1 MCNVCITLT
10 QISTERERAV
20 SWSQNE
26 NISDNHGFIMCQM
39 QSWLW
44 FKYNHELATTLL
56 HLKYTYIITDS
67 SYVLSGRETVI
78 WSQNKNNSD
87 KYRSRE
93 YIRKKQI
100 SMISIVLSNYISISK
115 SNVEKKLKMYYLKY
129 FPSAA
134 PYSWLSVKIR
144 RSRISES
151 LVKLKF
157 SFCVNSTSNFLRHK
171 SQSSCN
177 VLFCGVFTRLMFS
190 AVGCF
195 PLQMAAISIQI
206 GTSQHTNL

>member
-1 MCNVCITLT
+1 MYTLQSLYWANTNTNTNTNLHKKKQNMDNVQRMYHINTNLNR
-10 QISTERERAV
+10 ERE

-26 NISDNHGFIMCQM
+26 NTSDNHGFIMCQM

-115 SNVEKKLKMYYLKY
+115 SKVEKK
-129 FPSAA
+129 
-134 PYSWLSVKIR
+134 
-144 RSRISES
+144 
-151 LVKLKF
+151 
-157 SFCVNSTSNFLRHK
+157 N
-171 SQSSCN
+171 
-177 VLFCGVFTRLMFS
+177 
-190 AVGCF
+190 
-195 PLQMAAISIQI
+195 
-206 GTSQHTNL
+206 

>member
-1 MCNVCITLT
+1 MDNVQRMYHINTNLNR
-10 QISTERERAV
+10 ERE

-26 NISDNHGFIMCQM
+26 NTSDNHGFIMCQM

-115 SNVEKKLKMYYLKY
+115 SKVEKKIK
-129 FPSAA
+129 
-134 PYSWLSVKIR
+134 
-144 RSRISES
+144 
-151 LVKLKF
+151 
-157 SFCVNSTSNFLRHK
+157 
-171 SQSSCN
+171 N
-177 VLFCGVFTRLMFS
+177 VLPKIFS
-190 AVGCF
+190 QCSSLKLA
-195 PLQMAAISIQI
+195 
-206 GTSQHTNL
+206 

>member
-1 MCNVCITLT
+1 MEN
-10 QISTERERAV
+10 SRSHERIFNLIPFWIAK
-20 SWSQNE
+20 QT
-26 NISDNHGFIMCQM
+26 F
-39 QSWLW
+39 
-44 FKYNHELATTLL
+44 LANDFS
-56 HLKYTYIITDS
+56 K
-67 SYVLSGRETVI
+67 LS
-78 WSQNKNNSD
+78 
-87 KYRSRE
+87 
-93 YIRKKQI
+93 
-100 SMISIVLSNYISISK
+100 
-115 SNVEKKLKMYYLKY
+115 MYYLKY
-129 FPSAA
+129 FPNTA

-144 RSRISES
+144 RSRKSES

-206 GTSQHTNL
+206 GTSQHTNLQIPGKATNKSLGVSTWFVCFLLLAKISEVTS